1 MEIRK
6 YWPFVTYLSHIHIL
20 ILISLAW
27 FIFPKTPSIIYF
39 FSSIF
44 AIELIALPIYFFL
57 VRDIEKV
64 TKYRMYIDN
73 SILICCLL
81 IPDFYNYQEFRV
93 ATAYSIIGI
102 LLLEIIVNIII
113 LNNDRNIQM
122 WIMASLSIVLF
133 TSICILPLR
142 HIIIVISTGLVIS
155 AIIHIFLNKYLQYQR
170 KKTVSL
176 FDLKSNV
183 MELMVSLVHHEVAN
197 IQTVIVNRVHMSVG
211 QEVSKNVNKAIN
223 DILSIVMPIISESQ
237 AKVNLSYIVLA
248 TVKRFRRTYSAR
260 ITHKIPPTSILT
272 QYAPISLALLT
283 VLNKA
288 VEARSENI
296 EISFHDNLLHVKDD
310 GCGMDV
316 SKIAKGYTTKEY
328 GRGVGLTTA
337 IDIMNSNNVSMSIK
351 SKEDEGTTITFD
363 LSKIQNPI

>member
-20 ILISLAW
+20 ILIFLAGH
-27 FIFPKTPSIIYF
+27 IFPKTPSILYF
-39 FSSIF
+39 FSAIF
-44 AIELIALPIYFFL
+44 AIELVALPIYFFL

-93 ATAYSIIGI
+93 AAAYSIIGI

-113 LNNDRNIQM
+113 LNNDHNIQM
-122 WIMASLSIVLF
+122 WIMVSLSIVLF
-133 TSICILPLR
+133 TSIFILPLR
-142 HIIIVISTGLVIS
+142 HKLIVISIGFIILAV
-155 AIIHIFLNKYLQYQR
+155 IHIFLNAYLQYQR
-170 KKTVSL
+170 KKIASL
-176 FDLKSNV
+176 FDLK
-183 MELMVSLVHHEVAN
+183 EDTKDLIASLIHHEIAN

-211 QEVSKNVNKAIN
+211 QEISKNVNKAIN

-237 AKVNLSYIVLA
+237 TKVNLSYIVLA

-260 ITHKIPPTSILT
+260 ITYKIPPTSILT

-283 VLNKA
+283 VLNNA

-296 EISFHDNLLHVKDD
+296 EIFLKDNFLHVKDD

-316 SKIAKGYTTKEY
+316 SKIAKGYTTKAY

-337 IDIMNSNNVSMSIK
+337 INIMNSNNISMSIK

-363 LSKIQNPI
+363 LSKITF